1 MARERGRTTWVKLY
15 CYGRLHGSMNYQL
28 TEAEQSIWDKFL
40 CMAGLC
46 GMGGL
51 IADNDKHPL
60 PHEFIAHEFHAP
72 LDLLESTL
80 TKCKKEGRL
89 SEDGDGIRV
98 TNWTIYQGE
107 YDRQKVSRDKKKGE
121 LTEEQQE
128 AIKKQNDRRQ
138 KFLSEKDK

>member
-1 MARERGRTTWVKLY
+1 
-15 CYGRLHGSMNYQL
+15 MNYQL

-40 CMAGLC
+40 CLAGLC
-46 GMGGL
+46 GMNGL

-89 SEDGDGIRV
+89 SENGSGIQV
-98 TNWTIYQGE
+98 KNWSIYQSE
-107 YDRQKVSRDKKKGE
+107 YDRQKSSRDKKKGI
-121 LTEEQQE
+121 LTGEQKE
-128 AIKKQNDRRQ
+128 VIDKQNKRRQ
-138 KFLSEKDK
+138 KFLKDQKI

>member
-1 MARERGRTTWVKLY
+1 MSRERGKTTWIKLY

-40 CMAGLC
+40 CLAGLC
-46 GMGGL
+46 GMNGL

-89 SEDGDGIRV
+89 SENGSGIQV
-98 TNWTIYQGE
+98 TNWSIYQSE
-107 YDRQKVSRDKKKGE
+107 YDRQKSSRDKKKG
-121 LTEEQQE
+121 LTEEQKE
-128 AIKKQNDRRQ
+128 VLRTQNQRRQ
-138 KFLSEKDK
+138 KFLKDQKI